1 MKDQHEE
8 SCQCCSRRDF
18 FTRIGTL
25 MGAAVVLPTG
35 LSAFVPAAT
44 PASAIP
50 SKKGA
55 VKVRLVFA
63 YHLADVQ
70 ARPDWPNK
78 GFDFAPVIKN
88 MTDALNAGVKN
99 VEFIPSKASTEEDGQ
114 HIAEDDAARGDIAGY
129 MVVQLNCWN
138 RVVLGL
144 AKAGLPMLYTCM
156 PYGGDGGWQR
166 YSAMLMRAGQ
176 PYFESIATM
185 NFADVVAMAGAFSKL
200 KRGTPEQFVKAAR
213 DWRIAHTPK
222 TWSEKAIE
230 GPLEC
235 LSPEETLAK
244 VRGMKIL
251 SVEKNLP
258 RIFNALKKDFGV
270 DVEIVPFE
278 VVDREWAAIDEK
290 AALGV
295 ASSWKK
301 GARAIEDVTDDV
313 LLGCAKLYL
322 AMKKLLREKN
332 AQAITIDCL
341 GGCYT
346 GKLKS
351 YPCLGFMQLQD
362 EGFFG
367 TCENDINSNFTL
379 ALFHAF
385 TKGRMGYISDPV
397 LDMPT
402 RSIIYA
408 HCVSTRKY
416 FGTDGA
422 SYPYEILTH
431 SEDREGAS
439 VRTIAPVGYPLT
451 TVKLDVV
458 NRRMAV
464 HTAISTGN
472 DPDDRACRTKIVA
485 KVTGDYDLITKSW
498 DTFGWH
504 RVTFFGDFAPEV
516 EKLAAHLG
524 YELIRE
530 S

>member
-1 MKDQHEE
+1 MKHNDING
-8 SCQCCSRRDF
+8 CQQCSRREF
-18 FTRIGTL
+18 FSKMGTL
-25 MGAAVVLPTG
+25 MGAAVVMPTG
-35 LSAFVPAAT
+35 LSAFAPAPV

-78 GFDFAPVIKN
+78 GFDFRPVMKN
-88 MTDALNAGVKN
+88 MTDSLNAGVRG
-99 VEFIPSKASTEEDGQ
+99 VEFIPSKASSEEDGQ
-114 HIAEDDAARGDIAGY
+114 KIAADDAVRGDIAGY

-144 AKAGLPMLYTCM
+144 AKARKPILYTCM

-166 YSAMLMRAGQ
+166 YSAMLMREGQ

-200 KRGTPEQFVKAAR
+200 KKSPDAFVKAAR

-235 LSPEETLAK
+235 LSPEETLRK

-258 RIFNALKKDFGV
+258 KLAGALKKDFGV
-270 DVEIVPFE
+270 DVEIVPF
-278 VVDREWAAIDEK
+278 DALNAEWDAADPAEAK
-290 AALGV
+290 ALAED
-295 ASSWKK
+295 WKN
-301 GARAIEDVTDDV
+301 GANAVEDVSDDT
-313 LLGCAKLYL
+313 LLGCAKLFL
-322 AMKKLLREKN
+322 GMKALLRKKN
-332 AQAITIDCL
+332 AQSITINCL

-346 GKLKS
+346 GLLKS

-367 TCENDINSNFTL
+367 TCENDINSNFTMM
-379 ALFHAF
+379 LFNAF

-397 LDMPT
+397 LDVPT

-416 FGTDGA
+416 FGTDGVK
-422 SYPYEILTH
+422 YPYEILTH

-439 VRTIAPVGYPLT
+439 VRTLAPVGYPLT
-451 TVKLDVV
+451 TVKMDLV

-485 KVTGDYDLITKSW
+485 KVTGDFDLITKQW

-504 RVTFFGDFAPEV
+504 RVTFFGDFASEV
-516 EKLAAHLG
+516 EKLAAYMG